1 MKTDSGIIQASPDRE
16 HDKVFFHLNALSDIT
31 RELDSLGEIKE
42 IAETVLLTVMGVY
55 GISQGFVLL
64 IDSAASEH
72 QILSRGLEDHDV
84 KKLREN
90 MPQIVGTY
98 FHRTF
103 GTTSGTD
110 PALIAKQSPGAYR
123 FCPDQTEILIQ
134 WAADQNLSGLL
145 GLGKKITLEP
155 YSQTDIQFLLCFTNH
170 LIIHIRKA
178 NAVSMVRRL
187 NSALGDKNL
196 ELERSLSRA
205 EHTQKQLDLRVYH
218 LTTLYDTMVELSG
231 LTDTEQITETFL
243 LLMMGTFSVML
254 GYTLLL
260 DKKENAL
267 RITCRGIEK
276 EKLKQISAD
285 RIEEIISRFL
295 DTGSKHDQPPADV
308 QIVTDSKILGDA
320 AVFDDTE
327 IALVFAIDQTTLGF
341 IGLGK
346 KITDED
352 FSDEERELLVT
363 LTNNF
368 ILFFENA
375 VGFETIQKLNTDLE
389 RRNLELEK
397 TVDALTASRHK
408 IELLEKARA
417 SIKSLIQKETE
428 RAGRVSIKDFVLI
441 LGIGLVLGLIF
452 NFANPAGVDIIP
464 QLWFHDSPTLI
475 SIENAKQ
482 KYDAETALFVDARP
496 PDFFDQRHI
505 SGAVNLPLALFDFVY
520 MMKFG
525 NVESDKEIII
535 YGRNISR
542 HYDEEVAF
550 KFALRSH
557 TNLKLLS
564 GGLSAWEK
572 RGYPVE

>member
-1 MKTDSGIIQASPDRE
+1 MKTDSETIQASPYRE

-64 IDSAASEH
+64 IDSAASES

-84 KKLREN
+84 KMLREN

-98 FHRTF
+98 FHRTI
-103 GTTSGTD
+103 GTSSESNP
-110 PALIAKQSPGAYR
+110 PALITKQSPAAYR
-123 FCPDQTEILIQ
+123 FCPAQTEILIQ
-134 WAADQNLSGLL
+134 WAADQNLSGL
-145 GLGKKITLEP
+145 GKKITLES

-178 NAVSMVRRL
+178 NAVSMVRKL

-205 EHTQKQLDLRVYH
+205 EHTQKQLDRRVYH

-243 LLMMGTFSVML
+243 LLMMGTFSVIL
-254 GYTLLL
+254 GYNLLL

-267 RITCRGIEK
+267 RVTCRGIEK
-276 EKLKQISAD
+276 EKLRQISAD

-295 DTGSKHDQPPADV
+295 DTGKHDQPADV
-308 QIVTDSKILGDA
+308 QIVSDSKLLGDA
-320 AVFDDTE
+320 AAFDDTE
-327 IALVFAIDQTTLGF
+327 IALVFAIDKTTLGF

-352 FSDEERELLVT
+352 FSDEERELLLT

-375 VGFETIQKLNTDLE
+375 IGFETIQKLNTDLE

-397 TVDALTASRHK
+397 TVAELSASRHK
-408 IELLEKARA
+408 IELLEKAKA

-464 QLWFHDSPTLI
+464 QLWFHDSPPLI
-475 SIENAKQ
+475 SIDNAKQ
-482 KYDAETALFVDARP
+482 KYDAETAIFVDARP
-496 PDFFDQRHI
+496 ANFFDQRHI
-505 SGAVNLPLALFDFVY
+505 SGAVNVPLALFDFVY
-520 MMKFG
+520 MMKFS
-525 NVESDKEIII
+525 NLESDKEIII

-572 RGYPVE
+572 RGYPAE